1 MEKQTD
7 IIGYIGLGI
16 SSIGAIAS
24 ILTNNIA
31 VASVPLVVGVG
42 CNLVSRK
49 QYNDALVEAYN
60 VQQESIDNVL
70 KQLQEN
76 TNQIQEQLLENRR
89 ELGNSLEG
97 VKKSINNSLE
107 AQKKDLAQDIKKID
121 LQYQELNQLV
131 HTLEDVQNL
140 SQNIS
145 NEKSSA
151 RFYYDRGVNYEKL
164 GNKEGALKDYTE
176 AIKLDSS
183 LALAYHKRGVIYLGQ
198 GNRQK
203 AVDDLRK
210 AALLY
215 FEQGDI
221 DSYHQARDMSRNV
234 HDLRRNSSN
243 GQVKKEMVVGNNLFS

>member
-16 SSIGAIAS
+16 SGIGAIAS

-31 VASVPLVVGVG
+31 MASIPLTVGIG
-42 CNLVSRK
+42 CNVFSRK
-49 QYNDALVEAYN
+49 QHYNSLVEAYN
-60 VQQESIDNVL
+60 
-70 KQLQEN
+70 LQEQSIN
-76 TNQIQEQLLENRR
+76 DILQKLEVHSQQVQEQLLNHHR
-89 ELGNSLEG
+89 ELGNSLE
-97 VKKSINNSLE
+97 VARKSINDSLE
-107 AQKKDLAQDIKKID
+107 AQKKNFVQEIKRID
-121 LQYQELNQLV
+121 LRYEDLTQLV
-131 HTLEDVQNL
+131 ETIESVQNL

-151 RFYYDRGVNYEKL
+151 KFYYDRGIGYEKL

-176 AIKLDSS
+176 AIKLDST
-183 LALAYHKRGVIYLGQ
+183 LAQAYHKRGIIYLEQ
-198 GNRQK
+198 ENQQK

-221 DSYHQARDMSRNV
+221 DSYHQAREMSRNI
-234 HDLRRNSSN
+234 HDLRNSGN
-243 GQVKKEMVVGNNLFS
+243 GHMKEQIVVGNNLFS